1 MMTQWLITYCKN
13 FYSDNF
19 FSFENS
25 NCDDY
30 VTEKFFKV
38 LNRCVVPV
46 VLGGA
51 NYSEIAPERSY
62 IDAGRFK
69 SPEALAKYMQYLD
82 QNDTAYAE
90 YFEWKPYFNITLY
103 SAVFCQICEAL
114 NDPHRPAKTYP
125 DLEQLWLK
133 DSHCKRKGTLPW
145 SNYANNRSK
154 PDWNFECDRIEIMTQ
169 AIIIFLYL

>member
-1 MMTQWLITYCKN
+1 MMTQWPITYCKN

-114 NDPHRPAKTYP
+114 NDPHWPAKTYP
-125 DLEQLWLK
+125 DLEQSWLK

-154 PDWNFECDRIEIMTQ
+154 PDWNFECYRMEIMTQ
-169 AIIIFLYL
+169 AIITFLYL